1 MSEMTKIKKTQ
12 EKYEIAM
19 IAISLLLVVL
29 FFIDDVI
36 YGLLENKE
44 IFPCCKKIDIRR
56 QPEKTIHNNSNN
68 IDNNEIIELNAIIVR
83 KNTKS
88 KNNSKCQ

>member
-1 MSEMTKIKKTQ
+1 MMQCI
-12 EKYEIAM
+12 
-19 IAISLLLVVL
+19 
-29 FFIDDVI
+29 
-36 YGLLENKE
+36 KE
-44 IFPCCKKIDIRR
+44 IFPCWKKNDIRR
-56 QPEKTIHNNSNN
+56 QPEKTIHNNINN

>member
-12 EKYEIAM
+12 EKYETAM
-19 IAISLLLVVL
+19 IAISLLVVVL
-29 FFIDDVI
+29 FFIDDAM
-36 YGLLENKE
+36 YGLLENKK
-44 IFPCCKKIDIRR
+44 IFPCWKKIDKWR

>member
-36 YGLLENKE
+36 YGLLEN
-44 IFPCCKKIDIRR
+44 ILR
-56 QPEKTIHNNSNN
+56 HV
-68 IDNNEIIELNAIIVR
+68 L
-83 KNTKS
+83 
-88 KNNSKCQ
+88 